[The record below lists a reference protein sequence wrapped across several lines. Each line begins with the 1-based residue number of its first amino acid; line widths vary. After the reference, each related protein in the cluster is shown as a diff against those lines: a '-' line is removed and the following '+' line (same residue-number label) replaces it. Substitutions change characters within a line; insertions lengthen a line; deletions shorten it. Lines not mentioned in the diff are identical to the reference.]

1 MICRVSITDGQSFRW
16 EGQASADRLTEVRK
30 AIQDWARRADL
41 PLDLID
47 ALALASYEA
56 MANVADHAYVDGTLG
71 RVSVLV
77 SASSETLDVLVA
89 DGGRWQ
95 APDVDPGFRGRG
107 LLLIRGLAEDVAVT
121 STDQGTTVRMS
132 WRRD

>member
-1 MICRVSITDGQSFRW
+1 MMCRVSITDGEPFRW
-16 EGQASADRLTEVRK
+16 EGRASADRLTEVRR
-30 AIQDWARRADL
+30 AIQEWARRAGL
-41 PLDLID
+41 PADLIE

-56 MANVADHAYVDGTLG
+56 MANVADHAYADGSPGT
-71 RVSVLV
+71 VSVLV
-77 SASSETLDVLVA
+77 SASPKALDVLVA

-95 APDVDPGFRGRG
+95 APDADPGFRGRG
-107 LLLIRGLAEDVAVT
+107 LLLIRGLAEDVTVT